1 MRNELVYVV
10 HSEPGVAA
18 QLSQAL
24 LTSEFKVISMTTE
37 TEADA
42 TLTGQQFMLP
52 DAILTP
58 LGDIESGDSILIRL
72 LQSNPLME
80 QIPLVVVASTD
91 KDERRRAL
99 RLGLLSVVFPPYD
112 PEEVS
117 LTTQLAIEKHR
128 NEQLLF
134 GSLSQLSVPDL
145 LQTAEVG
152 RRSGTIS
159 FQHNGDKGQVWLR
172 DGQVVNAVIDDDN
185 TPPEQAVYHIILWDS
200 GTFEANFGDVE
211 VEVKFS
217 MPPSELVLEAMRRLD
232 EARAAEAEA
241 PDLDSNEPVRLQQLE
256 FALTLPNIISAYT
269 GNYLDPALLADRL
282 ESVRQSM
289 LDSEPELQ
297 YFKVLDS
304 GAVILVDTDS
314 AHDPGTILKAGA
326 RWCAAVFHR
335 MDAALAWR
343 FDRKRLAKLLSPWRE
358 TLIEEGLFGILG
370 LSGIDDAP
378 STDDDSHVLASRVR
392 PLPLGCFLLEASGK
406 ILEYGPFGPQMGR
419 IDPKRLS
426 GQRITAVIPAAIALE
441 ATELMQQAT
450 NPESKLR
457 VAYSRFDF
465 EMGHVPV
472 SVQVSFFDSPV
483 DGHVLLTVN
492 RVRPHETPLSPR
504 IERDPLLG
512 ILTDGGPNR
521 LLAVND
527 DFLCAFESLF
537 SRTFRNHHQEILQR
551 FGKQWGLRHALRVEQ
566 IAQHQFGM
574 TLREVESHVAL
585 ELLSGSIGVLGL
597 GTFEADLT
605 YRDRGLIVVT
615 HTSSPFPSYFPSPS
629 DVSCSILAGFH
640 AAVLSYLAGRHL
652 AAREVCCSRTPGEPC
667 LFVIA
672 TEERLNAVF
681 VAVPGSSD
689 HTLLAEIAA
698 ARPTE
703 KR

>member
-24 LTSEFKVISMTTE
+24 LASKFKVVSMTTE
-37 TEADA
+37 READA
-42 TLTGQQFMLP
+42 TVTGRQFMLP

-172 DGQVVNAVIDDDN
+172 DGMVVNAVIDDD
-185 TPPEQAVYHIILWDS
+185 TPPEQAIYHIILWDS
-200 GTFEANFGDVE
+200 GTFEANFGDVD
-211 VEVKFS
+211 VDVRFS

-232 EARAAEAEA
+232 EARAAEAET
-241 PDLDSNEPVRLQQLE
+241 PDLDSNEPAHLEQLE
-256 FALTLPNIISAYT
+256 FALTLPNIVSAYT

-282 ESVRQSM
+282 EGVRQSM
-289 LDSEPELQ
+289 LESEPELHHFQ
-297 YFKVLDS
+297 VLDS
-304 GAVILVDTDS
+304 GAVILIDTDS
-314 AHDPGTILKAGA
+314 ARSPGAILEAGA

-343 FDRKRLAKLLSPWRE
+343 FDRKRLANLLSPWRE
-358 TLIEEGLFGILG
+358 ILIREGLFKILG
-370 LSGIDDAP
+370 LADIDDSP
-378 STDDDSHVLASRVR
+378 SADDDSHVFSSRER
-392 PLPLGCFLLEASGK
+392 ALPLGCFLLEANGR

-419 IDPKRLS
+419 IDPERLS

-441 ATELMQQAT
+441 ATELMQQAMAPT
-450 NPESKLR
+450 GKSG
-457 VAYSRFDF
+457 VAYGRFDF
-465 EMGHVPV
+465 EMGHVPT
-472 SVQVSFFDSPV
+472 SVQLSFFASPV
-483 DGHVLLTVN
+483 DGHVLLTIN
-492 RVRPHETPLSPR
+492 RVRPQETPLSPR

-527 DFLCAFESLF
+527 DFLCAFESLL
-537 SRTFRNHHQEILQR
+537 SRTFRNRHQEILQR

-585 ELLSGSIGVLGL
+585 ELLSGSIGILGL
-597 GTFEADLT
+597 GTFEANLT
-605 YRDRGLIVVT
+605 YRDRGLIVIT
-615 HTSSPFPSYFPSPS
+615 HMSSPFPSYFPSPS

-640 AAVLSYLAGRHL
+640 AAILSYLAGRHL

-689 HTLLAEIAA
+689 HILLAEIAA
-698 ARPTE
+698 ARPT
-703 KR
+703 KSR

>member
-24 LTSEFKVISMTTE
+24 LASEFKVVSMTTE

-42 TLTGQQFMLP
+42 TVTGQQFLLP

-112 PEEVS
+112 HEEVS

-152 RRSGTIS
+152 RRTGTIL

-172 DGQVVNAVIDDDN
+172 EGMVVNAVIDDDD
-185 TPPEQAVYHIILWDS
+185 TPPQQAIYRIILWDS
-200 GTFEANFGDVE
+200 GTFEADFGDVDAD
-211 VEVKFS
+211 VQFN
-217 MPPSELVLEAMRRLD
+217 MHPSELVLEAMRRLD

-241 PDLDSNEPVRLQQLE
+241 PDLRSDRSALLQQLE
-256 FALTLPNIISAYT
+256 FALTLPNIVSAYT
-269 GNYLDPALLADRL
+269 GNYLDPVLLADRL

-289 LDSEPELQ
+289 LDTEPDLKH
-297 YFKVLDS
+297 FRVLES
-304 GAVILVDTDS
+304 GAVLLTDIDS
-314 AHDPGTILKAGA
+314 AHDAGAILKAGA
-326 RWCAAVFHR
+326 RWCDAIFHR

-343 FDRKRLAKLLSPWRE
+343 FDSKRLANLLGPWRE
-358 TLIEEGLFGILG
+358 ALVEEGLFDILG
-370 LSGIDDAP
+370 LSGVVATQA
-378 STDDDSHVLASRVR
+378 TDDDSHVMASKERT
-392 PLPLGCFLLEASGK
+392 LPLGCFLLESSGS

-419 IDPKRLS
+419 IDPERVS

-441 ATELMQQAT
+441 ATDLMQQAMAPA
-450 NPESKLR
+450 NQGG
-457 VAYSRFDF
+457 VANGRFDF
-465 EMGHVPV
+465 EMGHASV
-472 SVQVSFFDSPV
+472 SVQLSFFASPME
-483 DGHVLLTVN
+483 GRVLLTVN
-492 RVRPHETPLSPR
+492 RVRPQETPLSPH

-527 DFLCAFESLF
+527 DFLCAFESLL
-537 SRTFRNHHQEILQR
+537 SRTFGSRQQEILQQ

-585 ELLSGSIGVLGL
+585 ELLSGSIGILGL
-597 GTFEADLT
+597 GTFEADLAF
-605 YRDRGLIVVT
+605 RDRGLIVVT

-681 VAVPGSSD
+681 VAVPGSPD
-689 HTLLAEIAA
+689 HALLAEIAA
-698 ARPTE
+698 ARTTE
-703 KR
+703 SS

>member
-24 LTSEFKVISMTTE
+24 LASKFKVVSMTTE

-42 TLTGQQFMLP
+42 TVTGQQFMLP

-172 DGQVVNAVIDDDN
+172 DGMVVNAVTDDV
-185 TPPEQAVYHIILWDS
+185 TPPEEAVYRIILWDS
-200 GTFEANFGDVE
+200 GTFEANFGDIDVD
-211 VEVKFS
+211 VQFS
-217 MPPSELVLEAMRRLD
+217 LPPSELVLEAMRRLD
-232 EARAAEAEA
+232 EARAAESEA
-241 PDLDSNEPVRLQQLE
+241 PGIGSNEPARLQQLE
-256 FALTLPNIISAYT
+256 FALTLPNIVSAYT
-269 GNYLDPALLADRL
+269 GNYLDPVLLADRL
-282 ESVRQSM
+282 ESVRLSM
-289 LDSEPELQ
+289 LDSEPELHHFQ
-297 YFKVLDS
+297 VLDS
-304 GAVILVDTDS
+304 GAVILVDTAS
-314 AHDPGTILKAGA
+314 AYNSGAVLEAGA

-343 FDRKRLAKLLSPWRE
+343 FDRKRLANLLGPWRE
-358 TLIEEGLFGILG
+358 TLIGEGLFEILG
-370 LSGIDDAP
+370 LSGVDDTP
-378 STDDDSHVLASRVR
+378 STDDDSHVLTSRER
-392 PLPLGCFLLEASGK
+392 ALPLGCFLLEASGK

-419 IDPKRLS
+419 IDPERLS

-441 ATELMQQAT
+441 ATDLMQQAT
-450 NPESKLR
+450 IPAGGSG

-472 SVQVSFFDSPV
+472 SVQVSFFASPV
-483 DGHVLLTVN
+483 EGHVLLTIN
-492 RVRPHETPLSPR
+492 RVRPQETPLSPR

-527 DFLCAFESLF
+527 DFLCAFESLL
-537 SRTFRNHHQEILQR
+537 SRTFRNRQQEILQR

-585 ELLSGSIGVLGL
+585 ELLSGSIGILGL

-629 DVSCSILAGFH
+629 EVSCSILAGFH
-640 AAVLSYLAGRHL
+640 AAILSYLAGRHL

-689 HTLLAEIAA
+689 HILLAEIAA
-698 ARPTE
+698 ARPT
-703 KR
+703 KSR

>member
-24 LTSEFKVISMTTE
+24 LASKFKVVSMTTE

-42 TLTGQQFMLP
+42 TVTGQQFLLP

-172 DGQVVNAVIDDDN
+172 DGMLVNAVIDDD
-185 TPPEQAVYHIILWDS
+185 TPPQQAIYRIILWDS
-200 GTFEANFGDVE
+200 GTFEANFGDVD
-211 VEVKFS
+211 VDIQFNL
-217 MPPSELVLEAMRRLD
+217 PPSELVLEAMRRLD
-232 EARAAEAEA
+232 EARAAEAQAAEFGA
-241 PDLDSNEPVRLQQLE
+241 DPSAVLHQLE
-256 FALTLPNIISAYT
+256 FALTLPNIVSAYT

-289 LDSEPELQ
+289 LGSDPELAH
-297 YFKVLDS
+297 FRVLES
-304 GAVILVDTDS
+304 GAVQLTDVNS
-314 AHDPGTILKAGA
+314 IHDAGAILKAGA
-326 RWCAAVFHR
+326 RWCATIFHR

-343 FDRKRLAKLLSPWRE
+343 FDRKRLANLLGPWRE
-358 TLIEEGLFGILG
+358 TLVEEGLFELLG
-370 LSGIDDAP
+370 LSGIDATQT
-378 STDDDSHVLASRVR
+378 TDDDSHVMASRER
-392 PLPLGCFLLEASGK
+392 TLPLGCFLLESSGN

-419 IDPKRLS
+419 IDPERVS

-441 ATELMQQAT
+441 ATDLMQQAT
-450 NPESKLR
+450 APTTQSG
-457 VAYSRFDF
+457 VAYDRFDF

-472 SVQVSFFDSPV
+472 SVQLSFFASPMK
-483 DGHVLLTVN
+483 GRVLLTIN
-492 RVRPHETPLSPR
+492 RVRPQETPLSPQ

-527 DFLCAFESLF
+527 DFLCAFESLL
-537 SRTFRNHHQEILQR
+537 SRTFRNRQQEVMQR

-585 ELLSGSIGVLGL
+585 ELLSGSIGILGL

-605 YRDRGLIVVT
+605 FRDRGLIVVT

-681 VAVPGSSD
+681 VAAPGSAD
-689 HTLLAEIAA
+689 HALLAEIAA
-698 ARPTE
+698 ARTAE
-703 KR
+703 GG

>member
-24 LTSEFKVISMTTE
+24 LASEFKVISMTTE

-58 LGDIESGDSILIRL
+58 LGDLESGDSILIRL

-80 QIPLVVVASTD
+80 QIPLVVVASAD

-159 FQHNGDKGQVWLR
+159 FQHNGEKGQVWLR
-172 DGQVVNAVIDDDN
+172 DGMVVNAVTDN
-185 TPPEQAVYHIILWDS
+185 KMPPEEAVYRIILWDS
-200 GTFEANFGDVE
+200 GTFEANFGDVD
-211 VEVKFS
+211 VDVQFS
-217 MPPSELVLEAMRRLD
+217 LAPSELVLEAMRRLD
-232 EARAAEAEA
+232 EGRAAESKAA
-241 PDLDSNEPVRLQQLE
+241 DLDPNEPSRLQQLE
-256 FALTLPNIISAYT
+256 FALTIPNIVSAYT
-269 GNYLDPALLADRL
+269 GNYLDPALLANRL
-282 ESVRQSM
+282 EGVRQSM
-289 LDSEPELQ
+289 MESEPNLMHFQ
-297 YFKVLDS
+297 VLDS

-314 AHDPGTILKAGA
+314 AHDPGRILKAGA
-326 RWCAAVFHR
+326 RWCAAFFHR

-343 FDRKRLAKLLSPWRE
+343 FDRKRLANLLSPWQE
-358 TLIEEGLFGILG
+358 TLIGEGLFETLG
-370 LSGIDDAP
+370 LSGIDSTP
-378 STDDDSHVLASRVR
+378 SSDEDSHVLTSKERA
-392 PLPLGCFLLEASGK
+392 LPLGCFLLEASGT
-406 ILEYGPFGPQMGR
+406 ILEYGPFGPQMSR
-419 IDPKRLS
+419 IDPERIS

-441 ATELMQQAT
+441 ATDLMQKAT
-450 NPESKLR
+450 APAGGPG
-457 VAYSRFDF
+457 VAYRRFDF

-472 SVQVSFFDSPV
+472 SVQLSFFASPV
-483 DGHVLLTVN
+483 QGHVLLTVN
-492 RVRPHETPLSPR
+492 RVRPQETPLSPR

-527 DFLCAFESLF
+527 DFLCAFESLL
-537 SRTFRNHHQEILQR
+537 SRTFRNRQQEILQR

-585 ELLSGSIGVLGL
+585 ELLSGSIGILGL
-597 GTFEADLT
+597 GTFEADLA

-672 TEERLNAVF
+672 TEKRLNAVF
-681 VAVPGSSD
+681 VAVPGSPD
-689 HTLLAEIAA
+689 HELLAEIAA
-698 ARPTE
+698 ARTAE
-703 KR
+703 GQ

>member
-24 LTSEFKVISMTTE
+24 LASKFKVVSMTTE

-42 TLTGQQFMLP
+42 TVTGQQFLLP

-112 PEEVS
+112 AEEVS

-172 DGQVVNAVIDDDN
+172 DGMLVNAVIDDD
-185 TPPEQAVYHIILWDS
+185 TAPEQAIYRIILWDS
-200 GTFEANFGDVE
+200 GTFEANFGEVDVD
-211 VEVKFS
+211 VQFS
-217 MPPSELVLEAMRRLD
+217 LPPSELVLEAMRRLD
-232 EARAAEAEA
+232 EARAAEAQAAESGTDRTA
-241 PDLDSNEPVRLQQLE
+241 ILHQLE
-256 FALTLPNIISAYT
+256 FALTLPNIVSAYT
-269 GNYLDPALLADRL
+269 GNYLDPALLAERL
-282 ESVRQSM
+282 ESIRQSR
-289 LDSEPELQ
+289 LNSDPALEH
-297 YFKVLDS
+297 FRVLES
-304 GAVILVDTDS
+304 GAVQLTETVSIEDADAV
-314 AHDPGTILKAGA
+314 LKAGA

-343 FDRKRLAKLLSPWRE
+343 FDRKRLANLLGPWRE
-358 TLIEEGLFGILG
+358 NLIEEGLYDLLG
-370 LSGIDDAP
+370 LSDIDTTP
-378 STDDDSHVLASRVR
+378 TTDDDSHVMASKERA
-392 PLPLGCFLLEASGK
+392 LPLGCFLLESSGT

-419 IDPKRLS
+419 IDPERVS

-441 ATELMQQAT
+441 ATDLMQKAT
-450 NPESKLR
+450 APAGGTD
-457 VAYSRFDF
+457 VACGRFDF

-472 SVQVSFFDSPV
+472 SVQLSFFASPV
-483 DGHVLLTVN
+483 EGRVLLTVN
-492 RVRPHETPLSPR
+492 RVRPQETPLSPQ

-527 DFLCAFESLF
+527 DFLCAFESLL
-537 SRTFRNHHQEILQR
+537 SRTFRNRQQEVLQR

-585 ELLSGSIGVLGL
+585 ELLSGSIGILGL
-597 GTFEADLT
+597 GTFEADLAF
-605 YRDRGLIVVT
+605 RDRGLIVVT

-681 VAVPGSSD
+681 AAAPGSPD
-689 HTLLAEIAA
+689 HALLAEIAA
-698 ARPTE
+698 ARTDE
-703 KR
+703 GRR

>member
-10 HSEPGVAA
+10 HSEPGLAA

-24 LTSEFKVISMTTE
+24 VGSEFKVVSMTTE
-37 TEADA
+37 AEADA
-42 TLTGQQFMLP
+42 TLAGRQFILP

-112 PEEVS
+112 PEEVA
-117 LTTQLAIEKHR
+117 LTTRLAIEKHR

-159 FQHNGDKGQVWLR
+159 FQHDGDKGQIWLR
-172 DGQVVNAVIDDDN
+172 DGMVVNAFIDDA
-185 TPPEQAVYHIILWDS
+185 TAPEEAVYQIILWDS

-211 VEVKFS
+211 VEARFS
-217 MPPSELVLEAMRRLD
+217 LPPSELVLEAMRRLD
-232 EARAAEAEA
+232 EARAEGTT
-241 PDLDSNEPVRLQQLE
+241 PDFISDEPSRLQQLE
-256 FALTLPNIISAYT
+256 FALTLINIVSSYT
-269 GNYLDPALLADRL
+269 GNYLDSALLADRI
-282 ESVRQSM
+282 EGVRQSM
-289 LDSEPELQ
+289 IESEPGLR
-297 YFKVLDS
+297 YFRVLDS
-304 GAVILVDTDS
+304 GAVVLVETDRDS
-314 AHDPGTILKAGA
+314 DAGLILKAGT
-326 RWCAAVFHR
+326 RWCAAFFQR

-343 FDRKRLAKLLSPWRE
+343 FDRKRLAHLLNPWFAS
-358 TLIEEGLFGILG
+358 LVSAGLLELLG
-370 LSGIDDAP
+370 LSEIDCA
-378 STDDDSHVLASRVR
+378 SATDDDPHIMTSRERV
-392 PLPLGCFLLEASGK
+392 LPLGCFLMEATGK

-419 IDPKRLS
+419 VDPDRIV
-426 GQRITAVIPAAIALE
+426 GRRITAVIPAAIALE
-441 ATELMQQAT
+441 ATELIQQAT
-450 NPESKLR
+450 SGETS
-457 VAYSRFDF
+457 VAYARLDFDL
-465 EMGHVPV
+465 GHVPV
-472 SVQVSFFDSPV
+472 SVQVSVFDSPV
-483 DGHVLLTVN
+483 RGHVLLTVN
-492 RVRPHETPLSPR
+492 RVRPQETPLSPR

-512 ILTDGGPNR
+512 VVTDGGPNR

-537 SRTFRNHHQEILQR
+537 SRTFRNRQQELLQR
-551 FGKQWGLRHALRVEQ
+551 FGKQWGLRHSLRVEH

-585 ELLSGSIGVLGL
+585 ELLSGSIGILGL
-597 GTFEADLT
+597 GTFEADLA

-629 DVSCSILAGFH
+629 EVSCSILAGFH
-640 AAVLSYLAGRHL
+640 AAVLSYLAGRNL
-652 AAREVCCSRTPGEPC
+652 AAREVCCSRTPGESC

-681 VAVPGSSD
+681 IAVPGSAD
-689 HTLLAEIAA
+689 HDLLVEITATGRA
-698 ARPTE
+698 KVRG
-703 KR
+703 

>member
-1 MRNELVYVV
+1 MRSELVYVV

-24 LTSEFKVISMTTE
+24 LASSFKVVSMTTE
-37 TEADA
+37 SEADA
-42 TLTGQQFMLP
+42 TVSGQQFMLP

-112 PEEVS
+112 PEEVA

-152 RRSGTIS
+152 RRGGTIS
-159 FQHNGDKGQVWLR
+159 FQHNGEKGQVWLR
-172 DGQVVNAVIDDDN
+172 DGMVVNAVIDDD
-185 TPPEQAVYHIILWDS
+185 TEPQQAIYRMILWDS

-211 VEVKFS
+211 VEVAFS
-217 MPPSELVLEAMRRLD
+217 RSPSELVLEAMRRLD
-232 EARAAEAEA
+232 EARAAEESAPEVGSAEPA
-241 PDLDSNEPVRLQQLE
+241 SLQKLE
-256 FALTLPNIISAYT
+256 YALTLLNVVSSYT
-269 GNYLDPALLADRL
+269 GNYLDPALLAERL
-282 ESVRQSM
+282 EGVRQNKLKSN
-289 LDSEPELQ
+289 PELG
-297 YFKVLDS
+297 YFQVLDS
-304 GAVILVDTDS
+304 GAVVLTDS
-314 AHDPGTILKAGA
+314 ASAHDSGAILEAAA
-326 RWCAAVFHR
+326 RWCAAFFHR
-335 MDAALAWR
+335 MDAALIWR
-343 FDRKRLAKLLSPWRE
+343 FDRKRLANLLGPWRE
-358 TLIEEGLFGILG
+358 MLVGEGLFETLG
-370 LSGIDDAP
+370 LSGIDGSPAA
-378 STDDDSHVLASRVR
+378 DDDSHVMTSRER
-392 PLPLGCFLLEASGK
+392 TLPLGCFLLESSGT

-419 IDPKRLS
+419 IDPARLV
-426 GQRITAVIPAAIALE
+426 GQRITAAIPAAIALE
-441 ATELMQQAT
+441 ATDLMQKAT
-450 NPESKLR
+450 VDAQSPG
-457 VAYSRFDF
+457 VAYGRFDF
-465 EMGHVPV
+465 DMGHIPV
-472 SVQVSFFDSPV
+472 SVQLSFFASPV
-483 DGHVLLTVN
+483 EGQVLLTIN
-492 RVRPHETPLSPR
+492 RVRPHETPLSPQ
-504 IERDPLLG
+504 IVRDPLLG
-512 ILTDGGPNR
+512 ILSDGGQNR

-527 DFLCAFESLF
+527 DFLCAFESLL
-537 SRTFRNHHQEILQR
+537 SRTFGNRHQEILQR

-585 ELLSGSIGVLGL
+585 ELLSGSIGILGL

-605 YRDRGLIVVT
+605 YRERGLIAVT

-640 AAVLSYLAGRHL
+640 AAILSYLAGRHL

-681 VAVPGSSD
+681 VAVPGTPD
-689 HTLLAEIAA
+689 HKLLADIAA
-698 ARPTE
+698 TRNTGP
-703 KR
+703 R